1 MAKSAEELINRIRE
15 KTLAAAL
22 GLRKY
27 EEKHSVNSLMLD
39 QAHMDL
45 EDMMVDF
52 ERLVNS
58 LPMEARS

>member
-15 KTLAAAL
+15 KTLAVAL
-22 GLRKY
+22 GIRDY
-27 EEKHSVNSLMLD
+27 EQKHKVNSSMLD